1 VKEMGA
7 SVDRIARGG
16 VWLCGPFRAT
26 GTAQVPRLETESPRR
41 ADRYAGVEPRRFS
54 GRRFR
59 GDVILDNT
67 IFERCAFKGAR
78 LVYFGGPPPSIRDCT
93 FDGVSFQFD
102 GAAGRTLAFLQA
114 MTSSSS
120 GFRDVF
126 KASFPRLF
134 GH

>member
-1 VKEMGA
+1 M
-7 SVDRIARGG
+7 
-16 VWLCGPFRAT
+16 
-26 GTAQVPRLETESPRR
+26 PRLEFEGPRGTDRR
-41 ADRYAGVEPRRFS
+41 AEPEPRRFS
-54 GRRFR
+54 GQRFT

-67 IFERCAFKGAR
+67 TFEECAFKQAK
-78 LVYFGGPPPSIRDCT
+78 LVYFGGPPPSIRDCV
-93 FDGVSFQFD
+93 FDSVSFRFD

-114 MTSSSS
+114 MTSPSS